1 MALACLHTDHPVGD
15 GTFCRICGRHYVDAP
30 QPVEDVHAT
39 PAPVEGLSAAE
50 HELPLHAA
58 LQAGGSAVMEAPTSP
73 VLPEPAHT
81 WSAPPAT
88 SVPPGVVLVPE
99 AWLADASEQAVD
111 DGEQTAEP
119 DPTPTAGRRSQ
130 SQLLAVAGFGGG
142 ALVMALLD
150 RLVL

>member
-39 PAPVEGLSAAE
+39 PAPVEEVHATPAPVEGPSAAE
-50 HELPLHAA
+50 H
-58 LQAGGSAVMEAPTSP
+58 
-73 VLPEPAHT
+73 
-81 WSAPPAT
+81 AT

-119 DPTPTAGRRSQ
+119 DPTPTAGRLSQ